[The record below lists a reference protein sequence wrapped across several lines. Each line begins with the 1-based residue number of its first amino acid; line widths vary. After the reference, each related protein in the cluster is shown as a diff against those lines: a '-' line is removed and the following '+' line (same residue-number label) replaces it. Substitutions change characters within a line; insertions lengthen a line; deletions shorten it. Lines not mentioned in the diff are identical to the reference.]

1 MSCLR
6 FTKCAPIQTSARI
19 QTFHTYVC
27 PFRVEWHCPVE
38 ASQILTLS
46 SFLALATPPPSLY
59 GLVKRLPSQAAP
71 TVQNMRVPSNAPS
84 LFLQK
89 EPSPSNTFSRSQ
101 SLFVSLSLSLSPS
114 RSFSLTHTHSLSL
127 SHTHAHTH
135 THLQSQGTGGCG
147 KLAASNT

>member
-1 MSCLR
+1 MHVNAIIVFCPAYDLR
-6 FTKCAPIQTSARI
+6 NVPIQTSARI

-71 TVQNMRVPSNAPS
+71 TVQNMRVPSNAPR
-84 LFLQK
+84 FFWQK
-89 EPSPSNTFSRSQ
+89 EPSSRTCAHI
-101 SLFVSLSLSLSPS
+101 LSLSI
-114 RSFSLTHTHSLSL
+114 SLVSH
-127 SHTHAHTH
+127 HTHAHAHAHAH

>member
-1 MSCLR
+1 
-6 FTKCAPIQTSARI
+6 
-19 QTFHTYVC
+19 VC

-89 EPSPSNTFSRSQ
+89 EPSPRTH
-101 SLFVSLSLSLSPS
+101 SLALNLSLSLS
-114 RSFSLTHTHSLSL
+114 RSLSLPLALSL
-127 SHTHAHTH
+127 SHTLTHSLSHTH
-135 THLQSQGTGGCG
+135 THTHTHTYKAKAQVAAANLQPATHDWASILSDAVVGC
-147 KLAASNT
+147 KNSEASDINAL